1 MQGKLSDHI
10 DNLAGINYKEC
21 KSCKERKKI
30 RSECDLIGFKNNIL
44 NYKCK
49 ECGKKKKCS
58 KLINEAIKLFRLC
71 INFAMVILINFF
83 CC

>member
-10 DNLAGINYKEC
+10 DNLAGINDKEC

-49 ECGKKKKCS
+49 ECGKKKM
-58 KLINEAIKLFRLC
+58 L
-71 INFAMVILINFF
+71 
-83 CC
+83 

>member
-10 DNLAGINYKEC
+10 DNLAGINDKEC

-49 ECGKKKKCS
+49 ECEKKKKNALS
-58 KLINEAIKLFRLC
+58 
-71 INFAMVILINFF
+71 
-83 CC
+83 